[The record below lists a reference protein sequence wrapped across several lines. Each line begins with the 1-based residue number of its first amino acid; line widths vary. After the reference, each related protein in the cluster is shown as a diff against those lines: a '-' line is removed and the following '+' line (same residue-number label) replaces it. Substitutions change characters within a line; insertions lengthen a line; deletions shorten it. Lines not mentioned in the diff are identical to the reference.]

1 MAAAPPAA
9 APPPTAQPEEEN
21 EYYDDDEEEEEA
33 AAAEAEAQGAA
44 ASAADMARAE
54 KEIFAD
60 DAAVEKYEY
69 GGGPSEVPQ
78 KPSKKSVMKLGG
90 LFGGKKPIK

>member
-1 MAAAPPAA
+1 
-9 APPPTAQPEEEN
+9 
-21 EYYDDDEEEEEA
+21 
-33 AAAEAEAQGAA
+33 
-44 ASAADMARAE
+44 MARAE